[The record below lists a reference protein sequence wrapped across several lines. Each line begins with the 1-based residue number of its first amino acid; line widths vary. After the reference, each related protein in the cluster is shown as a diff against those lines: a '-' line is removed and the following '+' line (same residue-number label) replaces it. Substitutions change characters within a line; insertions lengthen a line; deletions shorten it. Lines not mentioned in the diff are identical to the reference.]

1 LTSGLSYAILEVMG
15 NEEQN
20 NLERQLHEEAIK
32 KLELYMLKHRLK
44 KYELAKV
51 LGTTEANVSR
61 WFKRKHIMGSAWRQ
75 LVDLK
80 TKE

>member
-1 LTSGLSYAILEVMG
+1 MTSGLSDGIFELMG
-15 NEEQN
+15 NEEQDK
-20 NLERQLHEEAIK
+20 LERELHEEAIK

-75 LVDLK
+75 LIELK